1 MVGSLLL
8 HLSGLWAVVY
18 TIFHRDVVVNMNS
31 FLQGC
36 GVTLG
41 IHLWRRGQEE
51 IVAGAS
57 TCLFP
62 SYHSS
67 IYFISE
73 GLLLFSEIGEKT
85 KTGLTVLLDPLGK
98 KN

>member
-8 HLSGLWAVVY
+8 HPSGLLAVVY

-41 IHLWRRGQEE
+41 IHCG
-51 IVAGAS
+51 
-57 TCLFP
+57 
-62 SYHSS
+62 
-67 IYFISE
+67 E
-73 GLLLFSEIGEKT
+73 GGRKR
-85 KTGLTVLLDPLGK
+85 
-98 KN
+98 